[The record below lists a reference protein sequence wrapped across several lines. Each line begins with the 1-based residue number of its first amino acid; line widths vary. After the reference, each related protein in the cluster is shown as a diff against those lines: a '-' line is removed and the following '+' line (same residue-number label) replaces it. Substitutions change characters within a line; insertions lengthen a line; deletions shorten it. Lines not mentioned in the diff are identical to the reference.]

1 MSELRFDGRVAIV
14 TGAGRGLG
22 HAYAALL
29 AERGASVVVNDVD
42 TDVATSVAASLP
54 GAVACPADV
63 ASHDGG
69 ALVVGAALDA
79 FGRVDVVV
87 ANAGTSWHRPFGE
100 LEAQDLADVL
110 GPSLFGTFHV
120 VRAAWPHLIGQG
132 FGRVVTTA
140 SGAVFGFAGRAH
152 YAAAKGAVLALT
164 TTLAVEGAPHGVSA
178 NCVLPWGA
186 TRLARAGSDA
196 PDAALAAPPVAWL
209 CHETCQE
216 TGAAFSIGGGRI
228 ARIRFASG
236 PSTVVS
242 EPTPEAYRDALAG
255 GTARSTR

>member
-1 MSELRFDGRVAIV
+1 MSELRFDGRVVIV

-22 HAYAALL
+22 HTYAELL
-29 AERGASVVVNDVD
+29 AGRGASVVINDVD
-42 TDVATSVAASLP
+42 ADVARAVAASLP

-63 ASHDGG
+63 ASNDGG
-69 ALVVGAALDA
+69 GLVVRTALDV
-79 FGRVDVVV
+79 FGRIDVIV

-100 LEAQDLADVL
+100 LVTEDLADVL

-120 VRAAWPHLIGQG
+120 VRSAWPHLVAQR
-132 FGRVVTTA
+132 FGRIVTTA

-164 TTLAVEGAPHGVSA
+164 TTLAIEGAPHGVFS

-186 TRLARAGSDA
+186 TRLARPGSDA

-216 TGAAFSIGGGRI
+216 NGAAFSIGDGRI
-228 ARIRFASG
+228 ARVRFAPG
-236 PSTVVS
+236 PSTVVR
-242 EPTPEAYRDALAG
+242 ETTPEAYRDALG
-255 GTARSTR
+255 G